1 MLGLDHR
8 VARNTWTVLLILLL
22 AAAVYLIRQTLF
34 LFVVAIMFAYL
45 LWPLVH
51 FLDSRLPGRSRAPA
65 LAIVYLLLV
74 SILVVLGVQIGSRV
88 ASQGASLVKR
98 VPELARRAQ
107 EIGPQSVDFAG
118 SESLKKSIVE
128 FVQSQIAQHSD
139 ELVSYLP
146 GVGWKALSYAGSLVF
161 LILVPILS
169 FFFLK
174 DAHLLQKELLGWVV
188 DVSPGRR
195 ATFQGIVDDLN
206 LLFGKYMRALLVL
219 ASTVFVAYTTFY
231 SVAGVPYGLLLAAL
245 AFPLEFIPVL
255 GPATS
260 AAIALVVAGL
270 SGYHHM
276 LGLLAFLALYRL
288 FQDYVLQPRL
298 LSRGMELHPL
308 LVIFGVLA
316 GGHIGG
322 IAGSA
327 LAVPTL
333 AALRVVYRRLSRARA
348 ITVPP
353 GVQAQL

>member
-1 MLGLDHR
+1 MLGLDYR
-8 VARNTWTVLLILLL
+8 VARATWTVLLILLL
-22 AAAVYLIRQTLF
+22 AVTVYLIRQTLL

-45 LWPLVH
+45 LWPMVD
-51 FLDSRLPGRSRAPA
+51 FLDRHLPGRSRAPA
-65 LAIVYLLLV
+65 LALVYLVLV
-74 SILVVLGVQIGSRV
+74 SILVVLGLQIGSRV
-88 ASQGASLVKR
+88 TAEAVSLVKR
-98 VPELARRAQ
+98 IPEFTAKAKGTAER
-107 EIGPQSVDFAG
+107 SVDYVG
-118 SESLKKSIVE
+118 PRSVRETVIE
-128 FVQSQIAQHSD
+128 FVQSQIAQHSED
-139 ELVSYLP
+139 LVAFLP

-174 DAHLLQKELLGWVV
+174 DAYALQTELLGWIV

-195 ATFQGIVDDLN
+195 ATFKGIVDDLN

-219 ASTVFVAYTTFY
+219 ASTVFVAYSVYY
-231 SVAGVPYGLLLAAL
+231 SIAGVPYALLLAAL
-245 AFPLEFIPVL
+245 AFPLEFIPFV
-255 GPATS
+255 GPVTS
-260 AAIALVVAGL
+260 ATIALVVAGF

-276 LGLLAFLALYRL
+276 LGLLVFLALFRM

-298 LSRGMELHPL
+298 LSRGVEIHPL

-333 AALRVVYRRLSRARA
+333 AALRVVYRRLSRARTIA
-348 ITVPP
+348 VLPS
-353 GVQAQL
+353 GV